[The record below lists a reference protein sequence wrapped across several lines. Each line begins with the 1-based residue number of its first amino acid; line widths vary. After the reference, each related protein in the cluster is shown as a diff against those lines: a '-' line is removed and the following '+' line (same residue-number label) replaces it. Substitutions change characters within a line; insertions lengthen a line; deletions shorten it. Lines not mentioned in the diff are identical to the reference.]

1 MFQRVNRYAV
11 LDQPHQFPHP
21 ATVAGSGI
29 LCLGGEVEVQQLLLA
44 YQYGIFPWYNQRK
57 PVVWWCPSPRYVI
70 FPEKVKVSKSMRP
83 YFNQQKF
90 RVTYNAYFQDVIR
103 FCQHI
108 PREGQDGT
116 WINEDIVNAYSRL
129 HELGHAVS
137 VEVWSG
143 EELAGGLYGVS
154 IGKVFFGE
162 SMFSL
167 LPNASKFG
175 FITLCRKLA
184 SEGFAVIDCQQPN
197 PHLESLGGEFIDGKK
212 FHDILRQNRLYTLT
226 MA

>member
-1 MFQRVNRYAV
+1 
-11 LDQPHQFPHP
+11 
-21 ATVAGSGI
+21 
-29 LCLGGEVEVQQLLLA
+29 
-44 YQYGIFPWYNQRK
+44 
-57 PVVWWCPSPRYVI
+57 
-70 FPEKVKVSKSMRP
+70 MRP

-116 WINEDIVNAYSRL
+116 WIYEDIVNAYSRL

-154 IGKVFFGE
+154 IGKVFLGE